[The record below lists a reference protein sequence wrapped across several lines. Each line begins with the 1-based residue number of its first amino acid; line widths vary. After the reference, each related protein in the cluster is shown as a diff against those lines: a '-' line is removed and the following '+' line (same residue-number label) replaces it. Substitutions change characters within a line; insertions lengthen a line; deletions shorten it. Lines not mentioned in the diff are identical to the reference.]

1 MGIIKCKIFGFS
13 FWFIFIGIICIVGD
27 FFWFGF
33 IVCFFYSKG
42 IFVVIGES
50 EVIRVI
56 IGIFVKVNSFF
67 LYFFKNEIDNENFF
81 FLLNFFLKK
90 FLIFLNGFYVCLV

>member
-1 MGIIKCKIFGFS
+1 MLNFFWYIFGMGIIKCKIFGFS

-50 EVIRVI
+50 EVIRI
-56 IGIFVKVNSFF
+56 FISIFVKVNSFF
-67 LYFFKNEIDNENFF
+67 L
-81 FLLNFFLKK
+81 
-90 FLIFLNGFYVCLV
+90 